1 METKL
6 SFWLARILCDAHC
19 DGGREWGREGQG
31 WGAWFRLPFPR
42 GQRAEAACLLT
53 ARSSL
58 PSSSAIF
65 LLGSHVARVGSQTAR
80 AARDFTVLRRDPS
93 APGVRH
99 PPQSGTRS
107 RQPRRP
113 VLPSRGGSLTRLATV
128 AVNARSSPSVHRGR
142 YLSFHLCSA
151 NQS

>member
-6 SFWLARILCDAHC
+6 SFWLVRILCDADC
-19 DGGREWGREGQG
+19 DGGGSGGGRDRGG
-31 WGAWFRLPFPR
+31 FRLPFPR

-58 PSSSAIF
+58 PSSSAMF
-65 LLGSHVARVGSQTAR
+65 LLGFHVARVGSQTAR
-80 AARDFTVLRRDPS
+80 AARDFTVLHRDPS
-93 APGVRH
+93 ALGVRH

-128 AVNARSSPSVHRGR
+128 AVNVRSSPSVHRGR
-142 YLSFHLCSA
+142 YLGFHLCSA